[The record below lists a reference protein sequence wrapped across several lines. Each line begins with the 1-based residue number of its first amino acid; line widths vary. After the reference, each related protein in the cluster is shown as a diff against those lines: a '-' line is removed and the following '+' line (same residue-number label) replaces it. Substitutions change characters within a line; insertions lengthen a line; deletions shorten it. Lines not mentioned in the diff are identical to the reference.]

1 MQPIYAVSYLYQNVF
16 NLIAEIMNHKMH
28 TLKTCAIA
36 IIAVLTLAAIPT
48 VSYATKVSD
57 DPFLTKT
64 FNLSSGELFVSTSGG
79 SIKVEGGNS
88 NQVKVE
94 MYVKSNKHSDSKIR
108 EIIEDDYEIRIEKTG
123 SRIEAVAKR
132 EGTGW
137 SWNGISIS
145 FVVYTPKDFECDLN
159 TSGGSLRIA
168 GVSGK
173 SHELK
178 TSGGSITAEDM
189 SGALEARTSGGSIT
203 VNHYN
208 GEIDVKTSGGS
219 IRLDGIRGD
228 IEATTSGGGIRIK
241 DVEGAVYATTSGG
254 SIDAEINKLEDQLV
268 LKTSGGSVHAEI
280 PAGLGLDLDLRGNRV
295 NTSLNNFSGE
305 SKSDRV
311 RGTVNGGGILV
322 QLSTSGGSV
331 NLSYR

>member
-1 MQPIYAVSYLYQNVF
+1 MKTKANSFIIKSTFVIMYLALYIPSLAVG
-16 NLIAEIMNHKMH
+16 
-28 TLKTCAIA
+28 KTF
-36 IIAVLTLAAIPT
+36 
-48 VSYATKVSD
+48 D
-57 DPFLTKT
+57 DPYLTKT
-64 FNLSSGELFVSTSGG
+64 FNLNSGELYVATSGG

-94 MYVKSNKHSDSKIR
+94 MYARSNKHSDKKIR
-108 EIIEDDYEIRIEKTG
+108 EIIEEDYEITVEKIG
-123 SRIEAVAKR
+123 SRVEAIAKR
-132 EGTGW
+132 EGSGW
-137 SWNGISIS
+137 NWNGISIS
-145 FVVYTPKDFECDLN
+145 FIVYTPKDFACDLN
-159 TSGGSLRIA
+159 TSGGSLKID
-168 GVSGK
+168 GVSGRR
-173 SHELK
+173 HELK

-189 SGALEARTSGGSIT
+189 SGELEARTSGGSIT
-203 VNHYN
+203 VNDYM
-208 GEIDVKTSGGS
+208 GDVELKTSGGS
-219 IRLDGIRGD
+219 IRLSDLKGD
-228 IEATTSGGGIRIK
+228 IDATTSGGGIRIK

-311 RGTVNGGGILV
+311 RGTVNGGGIRV

-331 NLSYR
+331 NLDYN

>member
-1 MQPIYAVSYLYQNVF
+1 MTNRLHSSAIKVLSLVIF
-16 NLIAEIMNHKMH
+16 MIAGVPSIFAN
-28 TLKTCAIA
+28 
-36 IIAVLTLAAIPT
+36 
-48 VSYATKVSD
+48 KVSD

-64 FNLSSGELFVSTSGG
+64 FNLSAGELYVATSGG
-79 SIKVEGGNS
+79 SIKVEGS
-88 NQVKVE
+88 NAKQVKVE
-94 MYVKSNKHSDSKIR
+94 MYVHSNRHSDNKIR
-108 EIIEDDYEIRIEKTG
+108 EIIEEDYEIRIEKTG

-132 EGTGW
+132 EGRGW

-145 FVVYTPKDFECDLN
+145 FVVYTPRNFECDLN
-159 TSGGSLRIA
+159 TSGGSLKIS
-168 GVSGK
+168 GVNGRR
-173 SHELK
+173 HELK
-178 TSGGSITAEDM
+178 TSGGSITAEEM
-189 SGALEARTSGGSIT
+189 AGELEARTSGGSIT
-203 VNHYN
+203 VNGYD
-208 GEIDVKTSGGS
+208 GDVDLKTSGGS
-219 IRLDGIRGD
+219 IRLNEIKGD
-228 IEATTSGGGIRIK
+228 IEATTSGGGIRLK

-280 PAGLGLDLDLRGNRV
+280 PSGLGLDLDLRGNRV

-331 NLSYR
+331 NLDYH